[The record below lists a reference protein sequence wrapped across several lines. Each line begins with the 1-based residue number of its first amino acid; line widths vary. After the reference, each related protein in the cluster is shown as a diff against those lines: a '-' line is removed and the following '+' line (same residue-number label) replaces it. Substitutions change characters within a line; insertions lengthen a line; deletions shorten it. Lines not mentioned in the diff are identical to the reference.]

1 MTGAATV
8 WGLVGPSGTGKSH
21 RALEVARENGLACI
35 IDDGLLIREN
45 RILAGTSA
53 KREPTR
59 MASVRRALFFDPEH
73 AAAVKS
79 AFDGE
84 AMESALILG
93 TSEHM
98 VNEIAKKL
106 GLPRISKYMDITD
119 VASGDDIKTALES
132 RRHEGKHVIPAP
144 TFALKKDFSG
154 YFMVPLKRRLASKG
168 RKRPDAAGDRTVVRP
183 TFSYLGTYTISK
195 AAIEQLASLMAL
207 SVQGVGGVL
216 DARVELCGEGLNIWL
231 VLAVRYGCK
240 IHETLRRVA
249 ACTRREMDRQTALFV
264 MDVDVTAKSLI
275 MPKP

>member
-1 MTGAATV
+1 VTGEIAV

-35 IDDGLLIREN
+35 IDDGLLIKEN
-45 RILAGTSA
+45 RVLAGTSA

-59 MASVRRALFFDPEH
+59 IASVRRALFFDPEH

-79 AFDGE
+79 AIDGE
-84 AMESALILG
+84 GMESALILG

-98 VNEIAKKL
+98 VNEIVKKL
-106 GLPRISKYMDITD
+106 GLPQISKYMDITE

-154 YFMVPLKRRLASKG
+154 YFMVPLKRLAYKG
-168 RKRPDAAGDRTVVRP
+168 RKRPDADAAGDRTVVRP

-216 DARVELCGEGLNIWL
+216 DARVELRGEGLNIWL
-231 VLAVRYGCK
+231 ALAVRYGCR
-240 IHETLRRVA
+240 IHETLRSA
-249 ACTRREMDRQTALFV
+249 ADCVRREMDRQTALFV
-264 MDVDVTAKSLI
+264 MDVDITAKSLI
-275 MPKP
+275 Y